1 MVNFVASVEQTGND
15 PVMDLVCCLLQGVTD
30 THIMHWTT
38 NSYSEHQA
46 LGEFYDSLSDLTDQ
60 WVEAFMGKYGVL
72 TQFPAVMSSE
82 SAKPILYLKAK
93 RDKITEYRYAPKFP
107 KDSELQNIIDE
118 IVAQIDTTLYK
129 LTRLK

>member
-1 MVNFVASVEQTGND
+1 
-15 PVMDLVCCLLQGVTD
+15 
-30 THIMHWTT
+30 
-38 NSYSEHQA
+38 
-46 LGEFYDSLSDLTDQ
+46 
-60 WVEAFMGKYGVL
+60 MGKYGVL
-72 TQFPAVMSSE
+72 TQFPVVMASE

-93 RDKITEYRYAPKFP
+93 REKVTEYRYAPKFP